1 MLHESTRCPQKPLKP
16 RPLHSGTRI
25 KVRKFKKS
33 HAIIRFFIDFFRDK
47 KKPREIE
54 FHEFFLSIKIEKTKT
69 PRR

>member
-33 HAIIRFFIDFFRDK
+33 HAIGFFIDFFGDK
-47 KKPREIE
+47 KN
-54 FHEFFLSIKIEKTKT
+54 IEKTKP